1 MIKSKQ
7 SILVVDDI
15 PDNIDLLSN
24 LLRPAYIVRAALN
37 GKRAIEQARSEH
49 SPDLIL
55 LDIMMPEMGG
65 YEVCR
70 ILKSDP
76 ATRHIPIIFVTARS
90 HEEDEKYGL
99 ELGAADYITKPVNP
113 SITLARI
120 RTQLAL
126 ANQNRNLELR
136 VLERTQALQESR
148 LTIIRCLARAAEYH
162 DNQTGQHVIR
172 MSHYARLLALAYSED
187 PGWAELILHAAPMH
201 DIGKIGI
208 SDNIL
213 LKPDRL
219 TEEESRI
226 MQTHPQI
233 GAEIIGE
240 HDSDSPL
247 LSLAREIAL
256 YHHEKWDG
264 SGYPMQLKEED
275 IPLSARIVAIADVFD
290 ALTTERSYKR
300 RWTTAEAMEEI
311 HAHAG
316 KHFDPQLVKLFER
329 ILPAVEDIMAQYGD
343 HLP

>member
-1 MIKSKQ
+1 MTNSKQ

-15 PDNIDLLSN
+15 ADNIDLLSN
-24 LLRPAYIVRAALN
+24 LLRPTYTVRAALS
-37 GKRAIEQARSEH
+37 GKRAIELARSEH

-55 LDIMMPEMGG
+55 LDIMMPDMGG

-76 ATRHIPIIFVTARS
+76 ATCHIPIIFVTARS
-90 HEEDEKYGL
+90 NEEDEKYGL

-120 RTQLAL
+120 RTQLTL
-126 ANQNRNLELR
+126 ANQNRSLELR

-148 LTIIRCLARAAEYH
+148 LSIIRCLARAAEYH

-187 PGWAELILHAAPMH
+187 PGWASLILHAAPMH

-208 SDNIL
+208 PESIL
-213 LKPDRL
+213 LKPGCL
-219 TEEESRI
+219 SEEENHI
-226 MQTHPQI
+226 MQTHPRI

-240 HDSDSPL
+240 HDNDSPL
-247 LSLAREIAL
+247 LNLAREIAL
-256 YHHEKWDG
+256 YHHEQWDG
-264 SGYPMQLKEED
+264 SGYPMQLKGED

-290 ALTTERSYKR
+290 ALTTERPYKR
-300 RWTTAEAMEEI
+300 RWSIAEAMQEI
-311 HAHAG
+311 HALAG
-316 KHFDPQLVKLFER
+316 KHFDPQLVSLFES
-329 ILPAVEDIMAQYGD
+329 ILPEVEDIMAQYGD
-343 HLP
+343 PLS